1 MERALSFED
10 VRRAWDARDGDL
22 ADLIVALGEQPD
34 ASPGESDAPA
44 RETAL
49 TLPVFTA
56 ELRGREFLKKTPEE
70 QRHRRIEGFKA
81 LEAKGA
87 EADLPDR
94 MRLDRILLE
103 LWAADGAFE
112 RDTLIR
118 IIEKIHLAWGPW
130 RAMKRIFKEAE
141 ARGDWEMQGALAA
154 RFDAAFSMGGQ
165 FQREISKKTLG
176 YLVRRVWRNLRR
188 CAETLP
194 AAYADAASSV
204 LRFYD
209 AGGVRWLG
217 TWVFNH
223 IVFHETKKFTRRR
236 FKLDRRTSSL
246 TQYRAYADL
255 WRRTPRPLFT
265 LLERARSDQ
274 ARSFAVAALKTD
286 FRAQLRDV
294 EPAWAARLVAV
305 GSSEVDDFVIWLFAN
320 VPRFEQGAFREL
332 GLHAAVI
339 ALLDSPSDDARK
351 YAASYARTHARDLSL
366 DELIRLANNDSD
378 EVRKVAR
385 DLLADRDPRKEIG
398 LDGWGRLLGTDH
410 GHEQAAAAIRKYFG
424 AKELTP
430 AWFAERLL
438 SESDE
443 VFELA
448 SDLLAKIHAPR
459 ALGAS
464 FFQGL
469 LDDPRLTSSA
479 ARFALDALARFP
491 EGDLDGDFLRRVLVH
506 PLTSS
511 AVAGWIE
518 EERIKAKDLG
528 APLLRALAFRPTW
541 DADPWVN
548 ELKASGRPWAKE
560 LAWSPRLSTLAL
572 ELLSDVRKFSPGELG
587 FDWLMQL
594 AARSEKEYADFAVEY
609 MIKAFLPADFA
620 PKKEEP
626 RPVEAAK
633 AAPATIDLEGQSFL
647 FTGKLATMQRGDA
660 TKKVTGANGKNAS
673 SVNAKLD
680 YLVIGDEG
688 SPLYGAGRKGS
699 KQVDAEK
706 LVGQGAPIKIISET
720 AFLQMLAGE
729 QRTFSADTVT
739 EGALRLWTLATEPG
753 PVDAPLRLFAMRY
766 IRRHHPDISLA
777 ETDRPVDPGAEMPAA
792 FLTFDRVRP
801 LFSDPREPIRAFALE
816 LARWELARWKP
827 SIEAVVELCEAP
839 YAEVRDFLAKALTV
853 GEEREHARYR
863 MPPEALTADAVYRFC
878 ESLDA
883 ETRALGMR
891 LIGLN
896 PRLAIPE
903 ELFRLTE
910 SPDRQVRSFVIR
922 TVWSLYRDKG
932 ITLHWKPAP
941 KPEITVGKKLDAAK
955 KIAAVTPPAGP
966 PQRPAGRPAGDD
978 ALRDFLRRILFT
990 VSPGRM
996 KSQAAKAA
1004 KAVGGKPAPKA
1015 APVART
1021 RPIPA
1026 RKAKLALV
1034 EALRDLAVE
1043 DLAFADV
1050 IEPLLQEFSATRGAS
1065 ERAACLVAL
1074 TRIAA
1079 ARKAAPQPS
1088 KVAA

>member
-10 VRRAWDARDGDL
+10 VRRAWDAKDGDL
-22 ADLIVALGEQPD
+22 ADLIVALAEQPD
-34 ASPGESDAPA
+34 ASPGESTAPP
-44 RETAL
+44 REGAL

-56 ELRGREFLKKTPEE
+56 ELRAWDFWRKTPEE
-70 QRHRRIEGFKA
+70 KRHRRVEGFKA
-81 LEAKGA
+81 LEAPGA
-87 EADLPDR
+87 EAELPDR
-94 MRLDRILLE
+94 MRLDTILLE
-103 LWAADGAFE
+103 LWASDGAFE
-112 RDTLIR
+112 RDTLMR
-118 IIEKIHLAWGPW
+118 IIARVPLAWGPW
-130 RAMKRIFKEAE
+130 RALKRIFKEAE
-141 ARGDWEMQGALAA
+141 ARGDWEAQGALAA

-165 FQREISKKTLG
+165 YQREISRKTLG
-176 YLVRRVWRNLRR
+176 YLTRRVWRNLRR

-194 AAYADAASSV
+194 AAYADAAASV

-209 AGGVRWLG
+209 EDSTRWLG
-217 TWVFNH
+217 TWVYNH
-223 IVFHETKKFTRRR
+223 IVFHETKKYTRRR
-236 FKLDRRTSSL
+236 FNLDRRTTSL
-246 TQYRAYADL
+246 TQYRAYAEL

-265 LLERARSDQ
+265 LLERAQADQ
-274 ARSFAVAALKTD
+274 VRGFAVAALKTD

-305 GSSEVDDFVIWLFAN
+305 GSYAVDDFVIWLFAN

-332 GLHAAVI
+332 GLHAAVL

-351 YAASYARTHARDLSL
+351 YAAAYARTHARDLSL
-366 DELIRLANNDSD
+366 DELIRLANNDSE

-385 DLLADRDPRKEIG
+385 DLLADRDPRKDVG
-398 LDGWGRLLGTDH
+398 LEGWGRLLGTEH
-410 GHEQAAAAIRKYFG
+410 GHEPAAAAIRKYFG

-430 AWFAERLL
+430 EWFRERLL
-438 SESDE
+438 SDSDE

-448 SDLLAKIHAPR
+448 SDLLGKIHAPK
-459 ALGAS
+459 ALGAA

-469 LDDPRLTSSA
+469 LDDPRLTLAA

-491 EGDLDGDFLRRVLVH
+491 DGDLDGDFIRRMLVH
-506 PLTSS
+506 PITSGT
-511 AVAGWIE
+511 VALWIE
-518 EERIKAKDLG
+518 EERVKAKDLG

-541 DADPWVN
+541 DADPWAL

-560 LAWSPRLSTLAL
+560 LAWSPRLSTIAL
-572 ELLSDVRKFSPGELG
+572 KLLSDVRKFSPGELG

-594 AARSEKEYADFAVEY
+594 AGRSEKEYADFAVEY

-626 RPVEAAK
+626 KPAKVEKAK
-633 AAPATIDLEGQSFL
+633 PATIDLKGQSFL
-647 FTGKLATMQRGDA
+647 FTGKLATMQRGEA

-706 LVGQGAPIKIISET
+706 LVAGGAPIKIISET

-729 QRTFSADTVT
+729 QRTFSSDTVT
-739 EGALRLWTLATEPG
+739 EGAERLWTLATEPG
-753 PVDAPLRLFAMRY
+753 PIDAPLRIFALRY
-766 IRRHHPDISLA
+766 LRRHHPDISLA
-777 ETDRPVDPGAEMPAA
+777 MTDRPVDPGAEVPAS

-839 YAEVRDFLAKALTV
+839 YADVRDFLAKALTV
-853 GEEREHARYR
+853 GEEKEHARYR

-910 SPDRQVRSFVIR
+910 SPDRQVRAFVIR

-941 KPEITVGKKLDAAK
+941 KPEITVGKKADAAK
-955 KIAAVTPPAGP
+955 KAAAAPPAGP

-996 KSQAAKAA
+996 KSQVAKAA
-1004 KAVGGKPAPKA
+1004 PTVGGKPTAKA

-1043 DLAFADV
+1043 DLAFAAV
-1050 IEPLLQEFSATRGAS
+1050 VEPLFQEFSATRGAS

-1074 TRIAA
+1074 IRIAA

>member
-10 VRRAWDARDGDL
+10 VRRAWDAKDGDL
-22 ADLIVALGEQPD
+22 ADLIVALAEQSDD
-34 ASPGESDAPA
+34 ASDDSAPPP
-44 RETAL
+44 EGAL
-49 TLPVFTA
+49 TLVALTA
-56 ELRGREFLKKTPEE
+56 ELRSYAFWRKTPEE
-70 QRHRRIEGFKA
+70 QRHYRLESLKAIEA
-81 LEAKGA
+81 PDAA
-87 EADLPDR
+87 AWLPER

-103 LWAADGAFE
+103 LWASDGAFE

-118 IIEKIHLAWGPW
+118 IIEKIPLAWGPW
-130 RAMKRIFKEAE
+130 RALKRIFKEAE
-141 ARGDWEMQGALAA
+141 ARGDWEAQGALAA
-154 RFDAAFSMGGQ
+154 RFDAALSQSGQ
-165 FQREISKKTLG
+165 YHREISRKTMA
-176 YLVRRVWRNLRR
+176 YLARRAWRNLRR

-194 AAYADAASSV
+194 AAYADAAASV

-209 AGGVRWLG
+209 DGTHWSG
-217 TWVFNH
+217 TWVYNH
-223 IVFHETKKFTRRR
+223 VVFHETKKYTRRR
-236 FKLDRRTSSL
+236 FKLDRRTQSL
-246 TQYRAYADL
+246 TQSRAYADL

-305 GSSEVDDFVIWLFAN
+305 RSAAVDDFVIWLFAN

-332 GLHAAVI
+332 GLHAAVL

-351 YAASYARTHARDLSL
+351 YAAAYTRTHARDLSL
-366 DELIRLANNDSD
+366 DELYRLVGNDAE
-378 EVRKVAR
+378 EVRKVAL
-385 DLLADRDPRKEIG
+385 DLLADRDPRKDVG
-398 LDGWGRLLGTDH
+398 LDGWGRLLDTEH
-410 GHEQAAAAIRKYFG
+410 GNALAAAAIRKHFG

-430 AWFAERLL
+430 TWFRERLL
-438 SESDE
+438 TDE
-443 VFELA
+443 AAVFEFA
-448 SDLLAKIHAPR
+448 ADLLDKIHAPKT
-459 ALGAS
+459 LGAA
-464 FFQGL
+464 FYQGL
-469 LDDPRLTSSA
+469 LDDPRLTAWAS
-479 ARFALDALARFP
+479 RFALEALSRFP
-491 EGDLDGDFLRRVLVH
+491 EGELDGDFLRRVLVH

-511 AVAGWIE
+511 TVAGWVE
-518 EERIKAKDLG
+518 SERIKAKDLG

-541 DADPWVN
+541 DADPWVL

-560 LAWSPRLSTLAL
+560 LGFSERLSTLAL
-572 ELLSDVRKFSPGELG
+572 KLLSDVRKFSPGELG

-594 AARSEKEYADFAVEY
+594 AGRSEKEYADFAVEY

-626 RPVEAAK
+626 KPAPAAK
-633 AAPATIDLEGQSFL
+633 AAKATIDLKGQSFL

-660 TKKVTGANGKNAS
+660 TKKVTAANGKNAS

-739 EGALRLWTLATEPG
+739 EGAERLWMLAIEPG
-753 PVDAPLRLFAMRY
+753 AVDAPLRLFALRY

-777 ETDRPVDPGAEMPAA
+777 MTDRPVDPGAEVPAA

-816 LARWELARWKP
+816 LARWELARWRP
-827 SIEAVVELCEAP
+827 SIEAVASLCEAP
-839 YAEVRDFLAKALTV
+839 YSEVREFLAKALTV
-853 GEEREHARYR
+853 GEEKEHARYR
-863 MPPEALTADAVYRFC
+863 IPPEALTADAVYRFC

-891 LIGLN
+891 LISLN

-910 SPDRQVRSFVIR
+910 SPDRQVRAFVIR
-922 TVWSLYRDKG
+922 TVWSLYREKG

-941 KPEITVGKKLDAAK
+941 KLESAVGKKPEAAK
-955 KIAAVTPPAGP
+955 KIVAAGPPAGP
-966 PQRPAGRPAGDD
+966 PQRPAGRPAGDA

-996 KSQAAKAA
+996 KSQVVKAA
-1004 KAVGGKPAPKA
+1004 PTVGGRPTPKA
-1015 APVART
+1015 AAAARQ

-1043 DLAFADV
+1043 DAAFAAV
-1050 IEPLLQEFSATRGAS
+1050 VEPLFEEFSATRGAS

-1074 TRIAA
+1074 IRIAA

-1088 KVAA
+1088 KDAA